1 MNKLEKA
8 MATVKKAEALYE
20 NRDKIKKTAKIVL
33 ICICGLA
40 VGMGL
45 FFAVKKIMALIKKRK
60 AEKAAARSAVEE
72 SDAAAE
78 DAPEAEAEPEK
89 PEYTD
94 FTTTVAELEKRCG
107 GVCEE

>member
-20 NRDKIKKTAKIVL
+20 NRDKIKKTVKIVL

-40 VGMGL
+40 VGVGL

-60 AEKAAARSAVEE
+60 AEKAAARAAVEE
-72 SDAAAE
+72 NEA
-78 DAPEAEAEPEK
+78 APEAEAEPEK